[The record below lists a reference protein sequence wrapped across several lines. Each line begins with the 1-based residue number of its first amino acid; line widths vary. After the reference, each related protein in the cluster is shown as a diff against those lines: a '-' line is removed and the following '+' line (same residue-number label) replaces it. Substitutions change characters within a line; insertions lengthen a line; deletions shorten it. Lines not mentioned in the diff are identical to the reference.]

1 MQSHIPGS
9 APPNPHLRI
18 PASGAGL
25 EPSLPDARFRI
36 SAPGCRPGFRIGL
49 RPSGAARGGGEVP
62 RCVMECHDSSWRSG
76 LAPSATPCRPGPR
89 SGAGVRGDKG
99 GIGCVM
105 KCHDVS
111 GIVMSGHGRPMARP
125 RCPARDSGRSAL
137 PPSFRP
143 KRSEWRNLAGDG
155 GRAEAQPCG
164 VAAAFR
170 GSADRV
176 SPLRLCS
183 GQASPPRPGAG
194 APVEI
199 ACPERSRRDGR
210 GRRCDVSWNVMKCHV
225 PLRSAVMAR
234 RAAAL
239 TGAGAPAV
247 FPLPPPGSLFI

>member
-1 MQSHIPGS
+1 
-9 APPNPHLRI
+9 
-18 PASGAGL
+18 
-25 EPSLPDARFRI
+25 
-36 SAPGCRPGFRIGL
+36 
-49 RPSGAARGGGEVP
+49 
-62 RCVMECHDSSWRSG
+62 MECHDSSWRFG
-76 LAPSATPCRPGPR
+76 LAPSATPCLPGPR

-111 GIVMSGHGRPMARP
+111 GFVMSGHGRPMARP

-137 PPSFRP
+137 PTRHFD
-143 KRSEWRNLAGDG
+143 RSGVSPPPRHFDRSVASGNPARDG

-176 SPLRLCS
+176 SPLRLRS

-210 GRRCDVSWNVMKCHV
+210 GRRCDMSWNVMKCHV

-247 FPLPPPGSLFI
+247 FPLPPPGNLFI

>member
-1 MQSHIPGS
+1 
-9 APPNPHLRI
+9 
-18 PASGAGL
+18 
-25 EPSLPDARFRI
+25 
-36 SAPGCRPGFRIGL
+36 
-49 RPSGAARGGGEVP
+49 
-62 RCVMECHDSSWRSG
+62 MECHDSSWRFG

-111 GIVMSGHGRPMARP
+111 GFVMSGHGRPMARP

-137 PPSFRP
+137 PTRHFD
-143 KRSEWRNLAGDG
+143 RSGVSREVEKSGWRRGP
-155 GRAEAQPCG
+155 GRGTALWRRRC
-164 VAAAFR
+164 FL

-176 SPLRLCS
+176 SPLRLRS
-183 GQASPPRPGAG
+183 GQAAPPRPGAG
-194 APVEI
+194 APVEM

-247 FPLPPPGSLFI
+247 FPLPPLGSLFI